1 MLPDKGLR
9 ERTSRPAAAVVKLPL
24 QLSYHYFDALTVTGD
39 LLWVAHFLSNRLGAI
54 RMEGKLLIKN
64 GTLVAEGKSWQGD
77 ILVANGK
84 IEAIGES
91 LSADATTEIF
101 DAEGCVVTYG
111 LADVHVHLREPGY
124 SVKETIA
131 TGTRAAAHGGVTT
144 VCSMPNLQPAPDAPE
159 TIGVQQKMIDEQAVI
174 EVLPYATISKGRAR
188 RELAEIEALRPL
200 SVGYSDDGNG
210 IQTEELMRKAM
221 QRIAAVDG
229 IIAAHCEDD
238 SLLYAGYIHDG
249 EYAHRH
255 NHKGICSE
263 SEWGP
268 IKRDVILAEEEKC
281 RYHVCH
287 ISTKESVEIIREAKS
302 RYENI
307 SCETAPHYLILCDE
321 DLQEE
326 GRFKMNPPL
335 RAAEDRAALI
345 EGIKDGTIEV
355 IATDHAPH
363 TAEEKS
369 RGLKESAMGI
379 VGIECSFA
387 LCYTHLVRKGVISI
401 EKLIALMSENPRR
414 IFRLGGALRVGER
427 ADIAIFD
434 TREPY
439 RIDTDDFLSMGKAT
453 PFEGEEVYGRC
464 VLTLFGGE
472 KVWSENK

>member
-1 MLPDKGLR
+1 M
-9 ERTSRPAAAVVKLPL
+9 A
-24 QLSYHYFDALTVTGD
+24 
-39 LLWVAHFLSNRLGAI
+39 
-54 RMEGKLLIKN
+54 KLLIKG
-64 GTLVAEGKSWQGD
+64 GTVVAEGVSRKTD
-77 ILVANGK
+77 LLVADGK

-91 LSADATTEIF
+91 LTADETTEVF
-101 DAEGCVVTYG
+101 DAEGCIVTYG

-131 TGTRAAAHGGVTT
+131 TGTHAAARGGVTT

-159 TIGVQQKMIDEQAVI
+159 TIAVQQQMIDEQAVI
-174 EVLPYATISKGRAR
+174 EVRPFATISKGRER

-210 IQTEELMRKAM
+210 IQTEELMREAM

-238 SLLYAGYIHDG
+238 SLLHAGYIHDG
-249 EYAHRH
+249 EYARQHG
-255 NHKGICSE
+255 HKGICSE

-268 IKRDVILAEEEKC
+268 IKRDVKLAEEEGC

-287 ISTKESVEIIREAKS
+287 ISTKESVEIIREAKRNCS
-302 RYENI
+302 HI
-307 SCETAPHYLILCDE
+307 SCETAPHYLVLCDA
-321 DLQEE
+321 DLKEE

-335 RAAEDRAALI
+335 RASEDRAALI

-363 TAEEKS
+363 TAEEKA
-369 RGLKESAMGI
+369 RGLKGSAMGI
-379 VGIECSFA
+379 VGIETSFA
-387 LCYTHLVRKGVISI
+387 ICYTHLVRKGVITI

-414 IFRLGGALRVGER
+414 IFRLGGAMQVGER
-427 ADIAIFD
+427 ADIAVFD
-434 TREPY
+434 ITKPY
-439 RIDTDDFLSMGKAT
+439 TIDTNEFLSMGKAT

-464 VLTLFGGE
+464 VLTLFNGE

>member
-1 MLPDKGLR
+1 M
-9 ERTSRPAAAVVKLPL
+9 A
-24 QLSYHYFDALTVTGD
+24 
-39 LLWVAHFLSNRLGAI
+39 
-54 RMEGKLLIKN
+54 KLLIKG
-64 GTLVAEGKSWQGD
+64 GTVVAEGVSRKTD
-77 ILVANGK
+77 LLVADGK

-91 LSADATTEIF
+91 LTADETTEVF
-101 DAEGCVVTYG
+101 DAEGCIVTYG

-124 SVKETIA
+124 SVKETIS
-131 TGTRAAAHGGVTT
+131 TGTHAAARGGVTT

-159 TIGVQQKMIDEQAVI
+159 TIAVQQQMIDEQSVI
-174 EVLPYATISKGRAR
+174 EVRPFATISKGRER

-210 IQTEELMRKAM
+210 IQTEELMREAM

-238 SLLYAGYIHDG
+238 SLLHAGYIHDG
-249 EYAHRH
+249 EYARQHG
-255 NHKGICSE
+255 HKGICSE

-268 IKRDVILAEEEKC
+268 IKRDVKLAEEEGC

-287 ISTKESVEIIREAKS
+287 ISTKESVEIIREAKQNCS
-302 RYENI
+302 HI
-307 SCETAPHYLILCDE
+307 SCETAPHYLVLCDA
-321 DLQEE
+321 DLKEE

-335 RAAEDRAALI
+335 RASEDRATLI

-363 TAEEKS
+363 TAEEKA
-369 RGLKESAMGI
+369 RGLKGSAMGI
-379 VGIECSFA
+379 VGIETSFA
-387 LCYTHLVRKGVISI
+387 ICYTHLVRKGVITI

-414 IFRLGGALRVGER
+414 IFRLGGALKVGER
-427 ADIAIFD
+427 ADIAVFD
-434 TREPY
+434 ITKPY
-439 RIDTDDFLSMGKAT
+439 TIDTNEFLSMGKAT

-464 VLTLFGGE
+464 VLTLFNGE

>member
-1 MLPDKGLR
+1 MG
-9 ERTSRPAAAVVKLPL
+9 
-24 QLSYHYFDALTVTGD
+24 
-39 LLWVAHFLSNRLGAI
+39 
-54 RMEGKLLIKN
+54 GKLLIKS
-64 GTLVAEGKSWQGD
+64 GTLVADGKSWCGD
-77 ILVANGK
+77 ILVADGK

-91 LSADATTEIF
+91 LIADSQTEVF
-101 DAEGCVVTYG
+101 DAEGCIVTYG

-124 SVKETIA
+124 SAKETIA

-159 TIGVQQKMIDEQAVI
+159 TIAIQQQMIDEQAVI
-174 EVLPYATISKGRAR
+174 EVRPLATISKGRER

-200 SVGYSDDGNG
+200 SVAYSDDGNG

-221 QRIAAVDG
+221 QRISAVDG

-238 SLLYAGYIHDG
+238 SLLHAGYIHDG
-249 EYAHRH
+249 EYAHAH
-255 NHKGICSE
+255 GHKGICSE

-268 IKRDVILAEEEKC
+268 IKRDVVLAREEKC

-287 ISTKESVEIIREAKS
+287 ISTKESVAIIRESKKHCDH
-302 RYENI
+302 I
-307 SCETAPHYLILCDE
+307 SCETAPHYLVLCDA
-321 DLQEE
+321 DLKEE

-369 RGLKESAMGI
+369 RGLKGSAMGI
-379 VGIECSFA
+379 VGIETSFA
-387 LCYTHLVRKGVISI
+387 ICYTHLVRKGVVTI

-427 ADIAIFD
+427 ADIAVYDI
-434 TREPY
+434 TKPY
-439 RIDTDDFLSMGKAT
+439 MIDADEFLSMGKAT
-453 PFEGEEVYGRC
+453 PFEGEEVYGKC
-464 VLTLFGGE
+464 VLTLFNGE

>member
-1 MLPDKGLR
+1 MSEKR
-9 ERTSRPAAAVVKLPL
+9 
-24 QLSYHYFDALTVTGD
+24 
-39 LLWVAHFLSNRLGAI
+39 
-54 RMEGKLLIKN
+54 LLIKN
-64 GTLVAEGKSWQGD
+64 GTVVAEGKSRKAD
-77 ILVANGK
+77 ILIADGK
-84 IEAIGES
+84 IEAIGE
-91 LSADATTEIF
+91 LLGADKTTEVF
-101 DAEGCVVTYG
+101 DAEGCIVTYG

-159 TIGVQQKMIDEQAVI
+159 TIAVQQQMIDEQAVI
-174 EVLPYATISKGRAR
+174 EVRPFATISKGRER

-210 IQTEELMRKAM
+210 IQTEELMRQAM

-238 SLLYAGYIHDG
+238 SLLHAGYIHDG
-249 EYAHRH
+249 EYARQHG
-255 NHKGICSE
+255 HKGICSE

-268 IKRDVILAEEEKC
+268 IKRDVKLAEEEGC

-287 ISTKESVEIIREAKS
+287 ISTKESVEIIREAKRNCS
-302 RYENI
+302 HI
-307 SCETAPHYLILCDE
+307 SCETAPHYLVLCDA
-321 DLQEE
+321 DLKEE

-335 RAAEDRAALI
+335 RASEDRAALI

-363 TAEEKS
+363 TAEEKA
-369 RGLKESAMGI
+369 RGLKGSAMGI
-379 VGIECSFA
+379 VGIETSFA
-387 LCYTHLVRKGVISI
+387 ICYTHLVRKGVITI
-401 EKLIALMSENPRR
+401 EKLIALMSENPRH
-414 IFRLGGALRVGER
+414 IFRLGGAMQVGER
-427 ADIAIFD
+427 ADIAVFD
-434 TREPY
+434 ITKPY
-439 RIDTDDFLSMGKAT
+439 TIDTNEFLSMGKAT

-464 VLTLFGGE
+464 VLTLFNGE

>member
-1 MLPDKGLR
+1 M
-9 ERTSRPAAAVVKLPL
+9 
-24 QLSYHYFDALTVTGD
+24 
-39 LLWVAHFLSNRLGAI
+39 N
-54 RMEGKLLIKN
+54 GKLLIKS
-64 GTLVAEGKSWQGD
+64 GTIVADGKIWDGD
-77 ILVANGK
+77 ILVADGK

-91 LSADATTEIF
+91 LSADAQTEVF
-101 DAEGCVVTYG
+101 DAEGCIVTYG

-124 SVKETIA
+124 SAKETIA
-131 TGTRAAAHGGVTT
+131 TGTRAAARGGVTT

-159 TIGVQQKMIDEQAVI
+159 TIAVQQQMIDEQAVI
-174 EVLPYATISKGRAR
+174 EVRPFATISKSRAR

-210 IQTEELMRKAM
+210 IQTEELMREAM

-238 SLLYAGYIHDG
+238 SLLHAGYIHDG
-249 EYAHRH
+249 EYAHAH
-255 NHKGICSE
+255 GHKGICSE

-268 IKRDVILAEEEKC
+268 IKRDVKLAEEEKC

-287 ISTKESVEIIREAKS
+287 ISTKESVEIIREAKRNCS
-302 RYENI
+302 HI
-307 SCETAPHYLILCDE
+307 SCETAPHYLVLCDQN
-321 DLQEE
+321 LKEE

-363 TAEEKS
+363 TAEEKA
-369 RGLKESAMGI
+369 RGLKGSAMGI
-379 VGIECSFA
+379 VGIETSFA
-387 LCYTHLVRKGVISI
+387 ICYTHLVRKGVITI

-414 IFRLGGALRVGER
+414 IFRLGGALKVGER

-434 TREPY
+434 ITKPY
-439 RIDTDDFLSMGKAT
+439 TIDTNEFLSMGKAT

-464 VLTLFGGE
+464 VLTLFNGE

>member
-1 MLPDKGLR
+1 MSEMK
-9 ERTSRPAAAVVKLPL
+9 V
-24 QLSYHYFDALTVTGD
+24 
-39 LLWVAHFLSNRLGAI
+39 
-54 RMEGKLLIKN
+54 LIKG
-64 GTLVAEGKSWQGD
+64 GTVVAEGVSRKAD
-77 ILVANGK
+77 VLVADGK
-84 IEAIGES
+84 IAAIGES
-91 LSADATTEIF
+91 LTADEQTEVF

-124 SVKETIA
+124 SAKETIT
-131 TGTRAAAHGGVTT
+131 TGTRASARGGVTT

-159 TIGVQQKMIDEQAVI
+159 TIAVEQQMIDEQAVI
-174 EVLPYATISKGRAR
+174 EVLPFATISSHRAG
-188 RELAEIEALRPL
+188 RELADIEALRPL

-238 SLLYAGYIHDG
+238 SLLHAGYIHDG
-249 EYAHRH
+249 EYARTHG
-255 NHKGICSE
+255 HKGICSE

-268 IKRDVILAEEEKC
+268 IKRDVVMAEEEKC

-287 ISTKESVEIIREAKS
+287 ISTKESVEIIREAKKRCS
-302 RYENI
+302 HI
-307 SCETAPHYLILCDE
+307 SCETAPHYLVLCDA
-321 DLQEE
+321 DLKEE

-335 RAAEDRAALI
+335 RAAEDRTALI

-369 RGLKESAMGI
+369 RGLKGSMMGI
-379 VGIECSFA
+379 VGIETSFA
-387 LCYTHLVRKGVISI
+387 ICYTHLVRKGVITI

-414 IFRLGGALRVGER
+414 IFRLGGAMQVGER
-427 ADIAIFD
+427 ADIAVFD
-434 TREPY
+434 TTKPY
-439 RIDTDDFLSMGKAT
+439 RIDTAEFLSMGKAT

-464 VLTLFGGE
+464 MLTLFGGNV
-472 KVWSENK
+472 VWKENK